1 MSGAAA
7 APPARRPDGRLRA
20 LRWAPAVVWAAIIFA
35 LSSLSTLPAPPGGF
49 TDKHAHLTVYG
60 VLGALL
66 VWGLTDRSLAGTT
79 WRIAAA
85 AVVLATLYGASDEWH
100 QSFVPGRE
108 VSALDLAADGAGAAI
123 AAVALRAW
131 AIIRARR

>member
-1 MSGAAA
+1 VT
-7 APPARRPDGRLRA
+7 
-20 LRWAPAVVWAAIIFA
+20 APAVRPAARSTALERLVRWGPAVACAVVIFG
-35 LSSLSTLPAPPGGF
+35 LSSVGSLPAPPGGL
-49 TDKHAHLTVYG
+49 TDKHAHFLTYG
-60 VLGALL
+60 VLAALV
-66 VWGLTDRSLAGTT
+66 VWGLTDRAPSRTT

-85 AVVLATLYGASDEWH
+85 AVALATLYGVSDEVH

-108 VSALDLAADGAGAAI
+108 VSALDVAADFGGAAL